1 MSELTLTEKE
11 QYSRHIR
18 LSDIGIL
25 GQLKIKES
33 RILVVGAGGLGCAI
47 LQYLCA
53 AGIGTLGIVDNDWVD
68 LSNLPR
74 QLLFN
79 KDDVGKPKT
88 LVAKEKL
95 LSINPGVSINTYFD
109 RLNKGNVLD
118 IFSNYMVI
126 VDCTDNFA
134 TRYLISDASV
144 ILNKPVVYG
153 AANKL
158 IGQVTVLNY
167 QDGPTLRCICP
178 IPPHPLEVPSCSQ
191 TGVLGS
197 LTGII
202 GAIQAT
208 ETLKIILGMGNVLS
222 GKYLVFDSATYST
235 QLFPFSRDPEAS
247 KITELGNYE
256 DDSCDEIIEV
266 KKITLVDLKHME
278 FENPGLLL
286 VDLRDP
292 TEKTDIGLDCISIP
306 YYDISQNINF
316 LRRYK
321 TVVFYCQYGI
331 VSSKVINYLHNVHN
345 MKNLYNLVL

>member
-18 LSDIGIL
+18 LSDIGL
-25 GQLKIKES
+25 QGQLKIKDAS
-33 RILVVGAGGLGCAI
+33 VLVIGAGGLGCAV

-53 AGIGTLGIVDNDWVD
+53 ADIGTLGIVDNDWID

-74 QLLFN
+74 QLLYN

-95 LSINPGVSINTYFD
+95 LSINPDVSINTYFD

-118 IFSNYMVI
+118 IFSNYQVI

-153 AANKL
+153 AANKF

-167 QDGPTLRCICP
+167 QNGPTLRCICP
-178 IPPHPLEVPSCSQ
+178 TPPHPLEVPSCSQ

-202 GAIQAT
+202 GAMQAT
-208 ETLKIILGMGNVLS
+208 EVLKIILGLENVLS
-222 GKYLVFDSATYST
+222 GKYLVFDLATYST
-235 QLFPFSRDPEAS
+235 QLIPFTRDPEAS
-247 KITELGNYE
+247 RITELGNYE

-266 KKITLVDLKHME
+266 KKINLDDLRRME
-278 FENPGLLL
+278 SENPGLLL

-292 TEKTDIGLDCISIP
+292 AEKTDMRLDSVSIP

-316 LRRYK
+316 LRGYK
-321 TVVFYCQYGI
+321 TIVFYCQYGI
-331 VSSKVINYLHNVHN
+331 ASSNVINYLHNVHN
-345 MKNLYNLVL
+345 MHNLYNLIL